1 MIPEYPSPRLDVIIA
16 EGLDMD
22 FSLPFYFNIPANEK
36 TIFLVDL
43 KKIRNEA
50 IAIYEGISSYS
61 GYKRTVYNPRLYTSD
76 YLRIGNIDFQIR
88 TQSIL
93 DAKYVDFLHQ
103 EPGYQ
108 ESSIADDFLENNHL
122 ARFSLGKEGSVY
134 ISGDL
139 ILNGNNPNSI
149 PIIVNFEND
158 GSRTHSNFIVN
169 GEIARVNKYLNQ
181 TTPGNFRIFFS
192 NSITDIKNVKLN
204 NFIALQANKG
214 FSDDFMS
221 LNNEAT
227 AFLHLPYQQI
237 LSNKDINLESFQS
250 TINLKPLLDYT
261 VSYERN
267 ENSPSYVFINGDLSE
282 KARNMDEFLSSKRN
296 YLQNSLLAELENL
309 NNISNDA
316 NIKSEYEKAIA
327 DINTQIEALDKFL
340 NADATDTQ
348 DSQANTNS
356 NSQVNSSS
364 LSGNASNTNSS
375 LNSTT
380 DSVLNS
386 NSSSTM
392 SEAKQQA
399 LKEYNSLFIKD
410 EQILELSTNLIDKNI
425 ANSGLKNYVIFE
437 MLNSPSHKAEVASS
451 INKSAKS
458 IANSNS
464 AISSQQQIINLTN
477 EAAINARMVYLKN
490 PYKSDEEKMGN
501 MAYDE
506 AGRTYATFINN
517 TDNGLWANFF
527 GGKNILN
534 SNSASVLGGSLGFDK
549 RISDDSLLG
558 LYLTYAD
565 VNLKD
570 SIINEE
576 GKSYQ
581 LGLYYNKNFANNME
595 LDLKANFGF
604 NPAKQNYM
612 LGSYD
617 TSSSFTRNYYTISAS
632 VGKVV
637 DLADNGGTSIKHF
650 IGVNYYN
657 TYTPAYNTRSD
668 FSLEHKSYAASAISF
683 DLGIGLKQY
692 FNENS
697 FFFIGPKIEHFASN
711 DASFYNVVVAGSNN
725 VITIDT
731 KEVNKNRTYAQILA
745 GGKVDLNN
753 DGLALNLSLAA
764 KSLISKRVYDNA
776 DSFISGQVGIRWEF

>member
-1 MIPEYPSPRLDVIIA
+1 MYSNIYADSITVTPGDYSLPDNLGKNVLEMIPEYPSPRLDVIIA

-134 ISGDL
+134 VSGDL

-149 PIIVNFEND
+149 PIVVNFEND

-181 TTPGNFRIFFS
+181 TTPGNFRIFFP
-192 NSITDIKNVKLN
+192 NSITDIKN

-340 NADATDTQ
+340 NAD
-348 DSQANTNS
+348 
-356 NSQVNSSS
+356 
-364 LSGNASNTNSS
+364 SGS
-375 LNSTT
+375 T
-380 DSVLNS
+380 DSN
-386 NSSSTM
+386 
-392 SEAKQQA
+392 Q
-399 LKEYNSLFIKD
+399 
-410 EQILELSTNLIDKNI
+410 
-425 ANSGLKNYVIFE
+425 G
-437 MLNSPSHKAEVASS
+437 
-451 INKSAKS
+451 
-458 IANSNS
+458 
-464 AISSQQQIINLTN
+464 
-477 EAAINARMVYLKN
+477 
-490 PYKSDEEKMGN
+490 
-501 MAYDE
+501 
-506 AGRTYATFINN
+506 
-517 TDNGLWANFF
+517 
-527 GGKNILN
+527 
-534 SNSASVLGGSLGFDK
+534 
-549 RISDDSLLG
+549 
-558 LYLTYAD
+558 
-565 VNLKD
+565 
-570 SIINEE
+570 
-576 GKSYQ
+576 
-581 LGLYYNKNFANNME
+581 
-595 LDLKANFGF
+595 
-604 NPAKQNYM
+604 
-612 LGSYD
+612 
-617 TSSSFTRNYYTISAS
+617 
-632 VGKVV
+632 
-637 DLADNGGTSIKHF
+637 
-650 IGVNYYN
+650 
-657 TYTPAYNTRSD
+657 
-668 FSLEHKSYAASAISF
+668 
-683 DLGIGLKQY
+683 
-692 FNENS
+692 
-697 FFFIGPKIEHFASN
+697 
-711 DASFYNVVVAGSNN
+711 
-725 VITIDT
+725 
-731 KEVNKNRTYAQILA
+731 
-745 GGKVDLNN
+745 
-753 DGLALNLSLAA
+753 
-764 KSLISKRVYDNA
+764 
-776 DSFISGQVGIRWEF
+776 